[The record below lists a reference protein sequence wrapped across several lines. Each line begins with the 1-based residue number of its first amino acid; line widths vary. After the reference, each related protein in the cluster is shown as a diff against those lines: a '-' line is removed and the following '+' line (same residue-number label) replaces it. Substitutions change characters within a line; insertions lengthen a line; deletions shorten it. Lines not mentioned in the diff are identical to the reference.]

1 MSKVVTSVK
10 SSAVDSLT
18 AQNRRLLA
26 AAVNAGQALEKV
38 ADGKVYRAV
47 VTAHTLKVATGL
59 SGNAVAELI
68 AMQGGAS
75 RATTARL
82 IAVGNVLA
90 SEEIERYGKDAA
102 VAIAGALYYIA
113 GRGKAFDGGT
123 GAIAQWLGTVSADM
137 TGVDALASA
146 QALAKHV
153 SARESAPTQA
163 PRRSVAGEA
172 GNGGKSRKGDTEP
185 SEPSA
190 PTVSRAAA
198 VATLPSRIA
207 ALADELTGLKSDAV
221 APALADAL
229 ADLVAVAESLISG
242 IDADVYAELDAAGAM
257 SE

>member
-26 AAVNAGQALEKV
+26 RAVNAGKAIESV
-38 ADGKVYRAV
+38 AAGKVYSA
-47 VTAHTLKVATGL
+47 VTAAHALKVATGL

-102 VAIAGALYYIA
+102 IAIAGALYYVA
-113 GRGKAFDGGT
+113 GRGKAYDGGT
-123 GAIAQWLGTVSADM
+123 GALTEWHGTIAADM
-137 TGVDALASA
+137 TGIEAVASA

-153 SARESAPTQA
+153 SAREAAPTQA
-163 PRRSVAGEA
+163 PRRPVGGEA
-172 GNGGKSRKGDTEP
+172 GNGGKSGKSGK
-185 SEPSA
+185 SEDDAPDVTPAA
-190 PTVSRAAA
+190 PTVSQAAA
-198 VATLPSRIA
+198 VATLPSRVS
-207 ALADELTGLKSDAV
+207 ALADELAGIKSDAV

-229 ADLVAVAESLISG
+229 ADLVAVAETLIGSM
-242 IDADVYAELDAAGAM
+242 IDA
-257 SE
+257 